1 MFDHTV
7 VVYGG
12 NGALGS
18 TLVNEFKKSGTIRCI
33 SIGLR
38 ENDAADE
45 TIVITETD
53 DWTLQSDQVHKQM
66 KEIIKEDQKVD
77 AIFCV
82 AGGWAGGNA
91 NAKSYIKNCD
101 LMWRQS
107 VWSSSIAG
115 GLAAKFLKPGG
126 VLVLSGAAPCTEGT
140 SGMMGYGMAKAAVHQ
155 LTKSLAQEKSGLPCD
170 SSVLCILPATLD
182 TPNNRK
188 WMSKADFS
196 TWTSMTFVA
205 DLFRSW
211 MLDVKKRPT
220 SGSLVKLVT
229 VEDQTT
235 VEVV

>member
-155 LTKSLAQEKSGLPCD
+155 LTKSL
-170 SSVLCILPATLD
+170 VLCILPTTLD

-196 TWTSMTFVA
+196 TWTSMTCVA

-211 MLDVKKRPT
+211 MLDVKTRPV

-229 VEDQTT
+229 KENLTT
-235 VEVV
+235 ADVV